1 MQGYPRDSFGYFGLG
16 LESDAVPPEG
26 IEPLVRHELDRLAHD
41 PQLEGEVKA
50 VLDARAASNQAAMVS
65 NSKWAETLAESLTEP
80 AALDRLLVSNPAD
93 LRSVVDDTRNAALW
107 LLQEN
112 DTALVEVNP
121 RA

>member
-1 MQGYPRDSFGYFGLG
+1 M
-16 LESDAVPPEG
+16 
-26 IEPLVRHELDRLAHD
+26 RHELGRLALD

-50 VLDARAASNQAAMVS
+50 VLDARAASNHAEMVS

-93 LRSVVDDTRNAALW
+93 LSAAVEDMRNAALW
-107 LLQEN
+107 LSREK
-112 DTALVEVNP
+112 DVALVEVNP

>member
-1 MQGYPRDSFGYFGLG
+1 
-16 LESDAVPPEG
+16 
-26 IEPLVRHELDRLAHD
+26 
-41 PQLEGEVKA
+41 
-50 VLDARAASNQAAMVS
+50 MVS